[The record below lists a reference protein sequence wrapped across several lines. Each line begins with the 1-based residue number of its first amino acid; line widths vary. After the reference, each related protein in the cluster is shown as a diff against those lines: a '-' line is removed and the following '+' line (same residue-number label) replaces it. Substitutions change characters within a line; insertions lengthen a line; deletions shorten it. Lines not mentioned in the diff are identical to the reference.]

1 MIVTHRGKTPTIDPT
16 ASVAPNAV
24 VAGDVTLGPG
34 VRVLWGAVLTAEDG
48 AITVGEDVLVM
59 ENAVIRARAGH
70 DVHIGSATL
79 IGPHAHVNGATVGK
93 GCFVATGASLFPG
106 ARLGDGVEV
115 RIRGV
120 VQVNSWLDDGAIV
133 PIHWIAVGRPASIL
147 SPDKHDEIWG
157 IQRDLDFAGTVYGVE
172 RGTPMEELMR
182 RQSTWYEAHGADEV
196 VWGESVGDEVLGDEG

>member
-1 MIVTHRGKTPTIDPT
+1 MIITHRGKTPTIDPT
-16 ASVAPNAV
+16 ATVAPNAV

-59 ENAVIRARAGH
+59 ENAVVRARAGH
-70 DVHIGSATL
+70 DVHIGSSTL
-79 IGPHAHVNGATVGK
+79 IGPHTHVNGATVGK
-93 GCFVATGASLFPG
+93 ACFIATGASLFPG
-106 ARLGDGVEV
+106 AHLGDGVEV

-133 PIHWIAVGRPASIL
+133 PIHWIAVGSPAKIL
-147 SPDKHDEIWG
+147 PPDHHNEIWA

-182 RQSTWYEAHGADEV
+182 QQSAWYEAHD
-196 VWGESVGDEVLGDEG
+196 GDEVAPAN